1 MKKNDLKNVKVLDP
15 KNQLQLFGFED
26 YFHSFIK
33 LYKKNKLPNTIL
45 FNGSKGIGK
54 STFAYH
60 FINFM
65 LSGDEEYKYSVENF
79 LINYENRSYKS
90 LCNNTHPNFF
100 LLDKT
105 DQDENIKI
113 ELSRNLLKF
122 LNKSTYNN
130 NMKIIPLLGII
141 IIIIIIINV

>member
-100 LLDKT
+100 LLDSYFYFLTSTWLKLFFILL
-105 DQDENIKI
+105 IKLPCTI
-113 ELSRNLLKF
+113 LLH
-122 LNKSTYNN
+122 KS
-130 NMKIIPLLGII
+130 ME
-141 IIIIIIINV
+141 